1 MESGQFQRVETQPD
15 EKPDRFSIFLNTKSN
30 KSKRMSINRLS
41 LQSDIMDSVPRF
53 RKTKYHHPFRNTLS
67 SVFRL
72 FYGAWSTKTYA
83 PFLIIRIIKT
93 FFINV
98 NICLFCYDYIVT
110 YY

>member
-53 RKTKYHHPFRNTLS
+53 RRTKYHHPFRNTLS
-67 SVFRL
+67 NHSR
-72 FYGAWSTKTYA
+72 AAAKKAPKTRD
-83 PFLIIRIIKT
+83 FTLIIL
-93 FFINV
+93 
-98 NICLFCYDYIVT
+98 C
-110 YY
+110 